1 LIFHGRDLEAARR
14 ALELLEFHNLDDEG
28 EAMLKILQVAYE
40 VAANPPC
47 NNTKA
52 FLERINGVQTHGW
65 ASLLKALVVAHL
77 TDDEDYKDDV
87 KRAVLWTV
95 KRCHCDNLSIC
106 YFAYRI
112 LNRIKPL
119 CGRPI

>member
-1 LIFHGRDLEAARR
+1 MPVATAAKDRQWA
-14 ALELLEFHNLDDEG
+14 ALEILEVAR
-28 EAMLKILQVAYE
+28 EA
-40 VAANPPC
+40 AANPPC
-47 NNTKA
+47 SNTKA
-52 FLERINGVQTHGW
+52 FLERISGVQTHGW

-95 KRCHCDNLSIC
+95 ERCHCDNLSIC